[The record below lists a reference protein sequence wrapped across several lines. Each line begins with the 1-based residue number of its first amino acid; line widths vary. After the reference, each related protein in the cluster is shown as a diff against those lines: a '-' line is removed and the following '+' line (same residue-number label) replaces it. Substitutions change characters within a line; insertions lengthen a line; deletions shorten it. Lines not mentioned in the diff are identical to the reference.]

1 MGKDRTPNELVG
13 KNIRWRYDRCMSRDL
28 LYKPPVPLQLPDE
41 EEEDGKKVKDAKAN
55 ASVPGKGTPAAQG
68 PKGAPRPA
76 FMNQYFNR
84 DVNALSQAN
93 QAQSGM
99 RALRGEES
107 AMDLKKIVLPTPD
120 GLEQTEGLAE
130 IASKVVS
137 ACERSEGVRGALV
150 GLAQWA
156 QENEGKE
163 SFNRRWAE
171 LDEMVEA
178 RKIAMARLKKLDV
191 EKTAQHPTIAQLLT
205 RENATDTPED
215 VVGGAQELSE
225 QTLALAEGMLK
236 RLKKARGE

>member
-1 MGKDRTPNELVG
+1 
-13 KNIRWRYDRCMSRDL
+13 
-28 LYKPPVPLQLPDE
+28 
-41 EEEDGKKVKDAKAN
+41 
-55 ASVPGKGTPAAQG
+55 
-68 PKGAPRPA
+68 
-76 FMNQYFNR
+76 MNQYFNR

-191 EKTAQHPTIAQLLT
+191 EKTAKHPTIAQLLT

-215 VVGGAQELSE
+215 VVGGAQEALQNRPSHSQKACLSVSKRHGASK
-225 QTLALAEGMLK
+225 QPRLDQVAYCALNGISNTAIFSSEITASIS
-236 RLKKARGE
+236 RLSRRSPSRMRY